1 MSGNNSV
8 SLLNLYQQH
17 HILETK
23 DQKFNTRL
31 RFLKNIFKKDFGLI
45 SKLYS
50 MKDIIIALL
59 LYDLLS
65 KSYCRLFH

>member
-23 DQKFNTRL
+23 DQKFNIRL

-59 LYDLLS
+59 LYELLS